1 MFARR
6 QEIDAEL
13 SKLETCNSDLTDYK
27 SKAQTADKI
36 QKNNDILLAVERTG
50 RISAKADLLEC
61 KKKIEEM
68 EIYIEKQR
76 VDKQELQDD
85 YDIYKIAAQGM
96 DDLII
101 AFDKKYGYWRP

>member
-1 MFARR
+1 
-6 QEIDAEL
+6 
-13 SKLETCNSDLTDYK
+13 
-27 SKAQTADKI
+27 
-36 QKNNDILLAVERTG
+36 
-50 RISAKADLLEC
+50 
-61 KKKIEEM
+61 M